1 MRTVM
6 VCLVSFLF
14 AGPAL
19 AQQSQ
24 PQTQPSDAPGVTA
37 PQPEQPKM
45 GKGACKAD
53 IEQFCK
59 DAEKGKVGACLRQHK
74 DELSADCKA
83 SMKARVKNRIM
94 AARQAAKDACKDDV
108 EQFCKG
114 VEKGQIGACL
124 KQHKDELSADCKASR
139 EKMHKMHERREK
151 MKEKAQEQAPAQE
164 PAPAPAQQ

>member
-1 MRTVM
+1 M

-139 EKMHKMHERREK
+139 KKIHRMREK
-151 MKEKAQEQAPAQE
+151 MAEKAQENAPAL
-164 PAPAPAQQ
+164 PAAQPPAQQ